1 MLEGNKNFKLSK
13 TDITKPFSIATSQA
27 HFLFDGKVYD
37 QTDGVAMGSPL
48 APVVA
53 IYFWD
58 IMKTYGLI
66 ALFENDVTKF
76 CTYACWDTNADK
88 DYIVTLIIVPL
99 LREET

>member
-1 MLEGNKNFKLSK
+1 MQVFLLSDVDAMLLSR
-13 TDITKPFSIATSQA
+13 S
-27 HFLFDGKVYD
+27 
-37 QTDGVAMGSPL
+37 
-48 APVVA
+48 
-53 IYFWD
+53 
-58 IMKTYGLI
+58 GLI

>member
-1 MLEGNKNFKLSK
+1 MLQS
-13 TDITKPFSIATSQA
+13 TDVEQGREKKQ
-27 HFLFDGKVYD
+27 GKELY
-37 QTDGVAMGSPL
+37 T
-48 APVVA
+48 
-53 IYFWD
+53 
-58 IMKTYGLI
+58 I